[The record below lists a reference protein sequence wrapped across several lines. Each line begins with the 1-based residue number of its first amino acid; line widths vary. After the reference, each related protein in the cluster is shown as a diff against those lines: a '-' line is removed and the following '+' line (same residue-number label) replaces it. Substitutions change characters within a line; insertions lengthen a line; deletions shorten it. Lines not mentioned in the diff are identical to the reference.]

1 VLADK
6 GVNLQSVELIRHNMV
21 VFSNGDQ
28 ALQVL
33 PGLVDVIR
41 EARLNLVCPFFSY

>member
-1 VLADK
+1 
-6 GVNLQSVELIRHNMV
+6 MV

-33 PGLVDVIR
+33 PGLIDVIR
-41 EARLNLVCPFFSY
+41 EARLNLVLKLIFHNFLF

>member
-1 VLADK
+1 MELKALADR
-6 GVNLQSVELIRHNMV
+6 GVNLQANELIRHNMV

-33 PGLVDVIR
+33 PSLVDSIP
-41 EARLNLVCPFFSY
+41 EAR